1 MTTQAQIRK
10 AKQEDLSVLVDFQ
23 LNMALETENIKLDK
37 EVLTKGMK
45 AVLNDDTKGQ
55 YFIAEMGGVVS
66 GSLMITYEWSDWR
79 NGMIWWIQSVYVS
92 PQFRGQK
99 VYSALYNYI
108 KETVLADPSLRG
120 IRLYVDKTNLKAQQ
134 VYTTLGMNGEHYATF
149 EWMKG

>member
-1 MTTQAQIRK
+1 MTAQAQIRR
-10 AKQEDLSVLVDFQ
+10 AKQEDLSVLVEFQ
-23 LNMALETENIKLDK
+23 LNMALETENLKLDK
-37 EVLTKGMK
+37 EVLTKGMQ

-55 YFIAEMGGVVS
+55 YFIAEVEGVVA

-108 KETVLADPSLRG
+108 KETVKADPNLRG